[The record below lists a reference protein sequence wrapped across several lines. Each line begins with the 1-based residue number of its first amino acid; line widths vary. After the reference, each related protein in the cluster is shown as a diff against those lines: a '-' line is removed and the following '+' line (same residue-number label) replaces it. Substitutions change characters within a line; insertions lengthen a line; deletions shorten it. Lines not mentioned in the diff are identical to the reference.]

1 MPWVTQRVPPPS
13 PGKLELSPGNR
24 ALDQRLR
31 AAMEAERAASLD
43 RRCPPSSGRA
53 SLRYR
58 LDGREVVSL
67 CSNDYLGL
75 ADERPLGSEP
85 SGAAASRLVCGDLEV
100 HREVEHR
107 FAALLGFED
116 AVLFPSGFQANV
128 GVPAALLRAGDVAH
142 SDALN
147 HASLIDG
154 LRLTAARRELLEHL
168 RAPSGGGGGGAKT
181 ESWWFVESV
190 FSMDG
195 DGPALADLDAHLAN
209 GGCVYLDEAHAVG
222 LHVGGRGRAA
232 MLEHRPTVLVAPLG
246 KAFGCA
252 GAFVCASAS
261 VCEWIRG
268 HARAFVFTTGVSPA
282 LVDRIGHAIDRVAG
296 PEGDRRRELLWRNVE
311 VLRAALGQPESEIPS
326 CFGHSPPLAVPV
338 GHGHSPPLAVPV
350 GHGHSPPL
358 AVLSPIFPVLVGDN
372 RRALAI
378 SAALLERGWHVQAI
392 RPPTVPEHGARLRV
406 TVSADHDLDTLERF
420 AADLKTALR
429 EIA

>member
-1 MPWVTQRVPPPS
+1 MS
-13 PGKLELSPGNR
+13 SPGNR
-24 ALDQRLR
+24 ALDERLR
-31 AAMEAERAASLD
+31 AAMQQERDASLD
-43 RRCPPSSGRA
+43 RRCPSA
-53 SLRYR
+53 SERTSPRYQ
-58 LDGREVVSL
+58 LGGREVVSF

-75 ADERPLGSEP
+75 ASERPAGTEP

-100 HREVEHR
+100 HRAVERR

-128 GVPAALLRAGDVAH
+128 GVPAALLRSGDLAS

-168 RAPSGGGGGGAKT
+168 QAPPRGQG
-181 ESWWFVESV
+181 WWFVESV

-195 DGPALADLDAHLAN
+195 DGPALAELDEHLLE

-222 LHVGGRGRAA
+222 LHDGGRGRAA
-232 MLEHRPTVLVAPLG
+232 ALEHCPTVLVAPLG

-252 GAFVCASAS
+252 GAFVCASAT
-261 VCEWIRG
+261 VCAWIRG

-282 LVDRIGHAIDRVAG
+282 LVERIAHAIELVAG
-296 PEGDRRRELLWRNVE
+296 PEGERRRERLWRNVSTM
-311 VLRAALGQPESEIPS
+311 RAALDRPPSE
-326 CFGHSPPLAVPV
+326 VE
-338 GHGHSPPLAVPV
+338 
-350 GHGHSPPL
+350 
-358 AVLSPIFPVLVGDN
+358 SPIFPVLVGDN

-406 TVSADHDLDTLERF
+406 TVCADHELDTLEQF
-420 AADLKTALR
+420 AADLQTLLR
-429 EIA
+429 EIG

>member
-1 MPWVTQRVPPPS
+1 MPRVTQRVPPLSLES
-13 PGKLELSPGNR
+13 PPGNR

-31 AAMEAERAASLD
+31 AAMQAEREASLD

-53 SLRYR
+53 ALRYR

-75 ADERPLGSEP
+75 ADERPPGSGP

-100 HREVEHR
+100 HREVEDR
-107 FAALLGFED
+107 FARLLGFED

-128 GVPAALLRAGDVAH
+128 GVPAALLRSGDVAH

-154 LRLTAARRELLEHL
+154 LRLTAARREVLEHL
-168 RAPSGGGGGGAKT
+168 QAPPNT
-181 ESWWFVESV
+181 EGWWFVESV

-195 DGPALADLDAHLAN
+195 DGPAIADLDAHLAN

-222 LHVGGRGRAA
+222 LYVGGRGRAA
-232 MLEHRPTVLVAPLG
+232 MLAHRPTVLVAPLG

-282 LVDRIGHAIDRVAG
+282 LVDRITHAIERVAG
-296 PEGDRRRELLWRNVE
+296 PEGDRRRALLWRNVE
-311 VLRAALGQPESEIPS
+311 VLRAALGQRES
-326 CFGHSPPLAVPV
+326 
-338 GHGHSPPLAVPV
+338 
-350 GHGHSPPL
+350 

-406 TVSADHDLDTLERF
+406 TVSADHDVDTLERF
-420 AADLKTALR
+420 AADLQTALR
-429 EIA
+429 EIP

>member
-1 MPWVTQRVPPPS
+1 
-13 PGKLELSPGNR
+13 
-24 ALDQRLR
+24 
-31 AAMEAERAASLD
+31 METERAASLD
-43 RRCPPSSGRA
+43 RRCPPSSGRV

-58 LDGREVVSL
+58 LDGREVVSF

-75 ADERPLGSEP
+75 ADQRPSSGEP
-85 SGAAASRLVCGDLEV
+85 SGAAASRLVCGDLEI

-107 FAALLGFED
+107 FARMMGFED

-128 GVPAALLRAGDVAH
+128 GVPAALLRPGEIAY

-168 RAPSGGGGGGAKT
+168 QPPPNADG
-181 ESWWFVESV
+181 WWFVESV

-195 DGPALADLDAHLAN
+195 DGPASTDLDAHLAN

-222 LHVGGRGRAA
+222 LHAGGRGRAA
-232 MLEHRPTVLVAPLG
+232 ALAHRPTLLVAPLG

-282 LVDRIGHAIDRVAG
+282 LVDRIAHAIERVAG

-311 VLRAALGQPESEIPS
+311 VLRSAL
-326 CFGHSPPLAVPV
+326 A
-338 GHGHSPPLAVPV
+338 GHGGQALVTGEAFFGSPRPEPTC
-350 GHGHSPPL
+350 PPGS
-358 AVLSPIFPVLVGDN
+358 ASPIFPILVGDN
-372 RRALAI
+372 GRALAI

-420 AADLKTALR
+420 VADLQTALR
-429 EIA
+429 EIPS

>member
-1 MPWVTQRVPPPS
+1 MQT
-13 PGKLELSPGNR
+13 
-24 ALDQRLR
+24 
-31 AAMEAERAASLD
+31 ERAASLD
-43 RRCPPSSGRA
+43 RRCPPSSGRV

-58 LDGREVVSL
+58 LDGREVVSF

-75 ADERPLGSEP
+75 ADQRPSSTGP

-100 HREVEHR
+100 HRQVEHR
-107 FAALLGFED
+107 FARLLGFED

-128 GVPAALLRAGDVAH
+128 GVPAALLRPGEIAY

-154 LRLTAARRELLEHL
+154 LRLTAARRELLAHL
-168 RAPSGGGGGGAKT
+168 QPPPNADG
-181 ESWWFVESV
+181 WWFVESV

-209 GGCVYLDEAHAVG
+209 GGCLYLDEAHAVG
-222 LHVGGRGRAA
+222 LHAGGRGRAA
-232 MLEHRPTVLVAPLG
+232 ALAHQSTLLVAPLG

-282 LVDRIGHAIDRVAG
+282 LVDRIAHAIDRVAG

-311 VLRAALGQPESEIPS
+311 VLRSALGVHDTE
-326 CFGHSPPLAVPV
+326 A
-338 GHGHSPPLAVPV
+338 
-350 GHGHSPPL
+350 
-358 AVLSPIFPVLVGDN
+358 SPIFPILVGDN

-406 TVSADHDLDTLERF
+406 TVCADHDLDILERF
-420 AADLKTALR
+420 VADLQTALR
-429 EIA
+429 KIPS

>member
-1 MPWVTQRVPPPS
+1 VTQRVPPPS
-13 PGKLELSPGNR
+13 PGKLDLSSADRDTSPGNR

-31 AAMEAERAASLD
+31 AAMTAEREASLD
-43 RRCPPSSGRA
+43 RRCPPTSGRA
-53 SLRYR
+53 ALRYR
-58 LDGREVVSL
+58 LDGREVVSF
-67 CSNDYLGL
+67 CSNDYLSL
-75 ADERPLGSEP
+75 ADQRPSGGGP
-85 SGAAASRLVCGDLEV
+85 SGAAASRLVCGDLEI

-107 FAALLGFED
+107 FARLLGFED

-128 GVPAALLRAGDVAH
+128 GVPAALLRPGELVY

-154 LRLTAARRELLEHL
+154 LRLTAARRELLAHL
-168 RAPSGGGGGGAKT
+168 QPPPNADG
-181 ESWWFVESV
+181 WWFVESV

-195 DGPALADLDAHLAN
+195 DGPTVADLDAHLGN
-209 GGCVYLDEAHAVG
+209 GGCLYLDEAHAVG
-222 LHVGGRGRAA
+222 LHAGGRGRAA
-232 MLEHRPTVLVAPLG
+232 ALAHRPTVIVAPLG

-282 LVDRIGHAIDRVAG
+282 LVERIAHAIERVAG

-311 VLRAALGQPESEIPS
+311 VLRAALGIQAGS
-326 CFGHSPPLAVPV
+326 A
-338 GHGHSPPLAVPV
+338 
-350 GHGHSPPL
+350 
-358 AVLSPIFPVLVGDN
+358 SPIFPILVGDN

-406 TVSADHDLDTLERF
+406 TVCADHELDTLERF
-420 AADLKTALR
+420 AGDLHTALR
-429 EIA
+429 EIPS

>member
-1 MPWVTQRVPPPS
+1 MAWVTQRVPPPS

-75 ADERPLGSEP
+75 ADERPPGSEP

-107 FAALLGFED
+107 FAGLLGFED

-168 RAPSGGGGGGAKT
+168 RAPPT
-181 ESWWFVESV
+181 EGWWFVESV

-209 GGCVYLDEAHAVG
+209 GGCLYLDEAHAVG
-222 LHVGGRGRAA
+222 LHLGGRGRAA

-282 LVDRIGHAIDRVAG
+282 LVDRISHAIDRVAG

-311 VLRAALGQPESEIPS
+311 VLRAALGQRESEILS
-326 CFGHSPPLAVPV
+326 CF
-338 GHGHSPPLAVPV
+338 
-350 GHGHSPPL
+350 GHSPPL

-406 TVSADHDLDTLERF
+406 TVSADHDVDTLERF

>member
-1 MPWVTQRVPPPS
+1 MQ
-13 PGKLELSPGNR
+13 
-24 ALDQRLR
+24 
-31 AAMEAERAASLD
+31 AERAASLD
-43 RRCPPSSGRA
+43 RHCPPSSGRV

-58 LDGREVVSL
+58 LDGREVVSF

-75 ADERPLGSEP
+75 ADQRPTGGGP
-85 SGAAASRLVCGDLEV
+85 SGAAASRLVCGDLEI

-107 FAALLGFED
+107 FARLLGFED

-128 GVPAALLRAGDVAH
+128 GVPAALLRPGELAY

-154 LRLTAARRELLEHL
+154 LRLSPARRELLTHL
-168 RAPSGGGGGGAKT
+168 QAPPNADG
-181 ESWWFVESV
+181 WWFVESV

-195 DGPALADLDAHLAN
+195 DGPTSADLDAHLAN
-209 GGCVYLDEAHAVG
+209 GGCLYLDEAHAVG
-222 LHVGGRGRAA
+222 LHAGGRGRAA
-232 MLEHRPTVLVAPLG
+232 ALAHRPTLLVAPLG

-282 LVDRIGHAIDRVAG
+282 LVDRIAHAIERVAG

-311 VLRAALGQPESEIPS
+311 VLRSALGISAAQASPIFPILGGGDTLDTASPEAPRAIDGGES
-326 CFGHSPPLAVPV
+326 HDTA
-338 GHGHSPPLAVPV
+338 
-350 GHGHSPPL
+350 
-358 AVLSPIFPVLVGDN
+358 SPIFPVLVGDN

-406 TVSADHDLDTLERF
+406 TISADHELDTLLRF
-420 AADLKTALR
+420 AADLHTALR
-429 EIA
+429 EIPS

>member
-1 MPWVTQRVPPPS
+1 MTPRVPPPAAA
-13 PGKLELSPGNR
+13 PGNR
-24 ALDQRLR
+24 ALDERLR
-31 AAMEAERAASLD
+31 AAMQQEREAALD
-43 RRCPPSSGRA
+43 RRCPSASERV

-58 LDGREVVSL
+58 LGGRDVVSL

-75 ADERPLGSEP
+75 AGEQPAGSGA

-100 HREVEHR
+100 HREVERR
-107 FAALLGFED
+107 FADWLGFED

-128 GVPAALLRAGDVAH
+128 GVPAALLRTGELAY
-142 SDALN
+142 SDLLN

-154 LRLTAARRELLEHL
+154 LRLTAARRELLGHL
-168 RAPSGGGGGGAKT
+168 QSPPDAQ
-181 ESWWFVESV
+181 SWWFVESV

-195 DGPALADLDAHLAN
+195 DGPALADLDAHLDA

-222 LHVGGRGRAA
+222 LHADGRGRAA
-232 MLEHRPTVLVAPLG
+232 ALVHRPTVLVAPLG

-261 VCEWIRG
+261 VCAWIRG

-282 LVDRIGHAIDRVAG
+282 LVERIGHAIDIVTG
-296 PEGDRRRELLWRNVE
+296 PDGERRRERLWRNVAAM
-311 VLRAALGQPESEIPS
+311 RAALGVRESVMP
-326 CFGHSPPLAVPV
+326 
-338 GHGHSPPLAVPV
+338 
-350 GHGHSPPL
+350 
-358 AVLSPIFPVLVGDN
+358 SPIFPVLVGDN

-406 TVSADHDLDTLERF
+406 TISADHELDTLERF
-420 AADLKTALR
+420 AADLHAALR

>member
-1 MPWVTQRVPPPS
+1 MTQRVPPPS
-13 PGKLELSPGNR
+13 PGKLDVSAADRDASSGNR

-31 AAMEAERAASLD
+31 AAMQAERAASLD
-43 RRCPPSSGRA
+43 RRCPPSSGRV

-58 LDGREVVSL
+58 LDGREVVSF

-75 ADERPLGSEP
+75 ADQRPTGTGP
-85 SGAAASRLVCGDLEV
+85 SGAAASRLVCGDLEI

-107 FAALLGFED
+107 FARLLGFED

-128 GVPAALLRAGDVAH
+128 GVPAALLRPSELVY

-154 LRLTAARRELLEHL
+154 LRLTAARRERLTHL
-168 RAPSGGGGGGAKT
+168 QPPPSADA
-181 ESWWFVESV
+181 WWFVESV

-195 DGPALADLDAHLAN
+195 DGPTSTDLDAHLAN
-209 GGCVYLDEAHAVG
+209 GGCLYLDEAHAVG
-222 LHVGGRGRAA
+222 LYLGGRGRAA
-232 MLEHRPTVLVAPLG
+232 ALAHRPTVLVAPLG

-282 LVDRIGHAIDRVAG
+282 LVDRIAHAIERVAG
-296 PEGDRRRELLWRNVE
+296 PEGDRRRALLWRNVE
-311 VLRAALGQPESEIPS
+311 VLHAALGSAPKNP
-326 CFGHSPPLAVPV
+326 A
-338 GHGHSPPLAVPV
+338 
-350 GHGHSPPL
+350 
-358 AVLSPIFPVLVGDN
+358 SPIFPILIGDN
-372 RRALAI
+372 HRALAI

-420 AADLKTALR
+420 AADLHTTLR
-429 EIA
+429 EIPS

>member
-1 MPWVTQRVPPPS
+1 
-13 PGKLELSPGNR
+13 
-24 ALDQRLR
+24 
-31 AAMEAERAASLD
+31 MEAEREASLD
-43 RRCPPSSGRA
+43 RRCPAPSERVSQ
-53 SLRYR
+53 RYR
-58 LDGREVVSL
+58 LGGREVVSL

-75 ADERPLGSEP
+75 ADQRPSCSAP
-85 SGAAASRLVCGDLEV
+85 SGAAASRLVSGDLEV
-100 HREVEHR
+100 HREVERR
-107 FAALLGFED
+107 FARLLGFED

-128 GVPAALLRAGDVAH
+128 GVPAALLRAGELAY

-154 LRLTAARRELLEHL
+154 LRLTAARREVLGHL
-168 RAPSGGGGGGAKT
+168 QAPPSAEG
-181 ESWWFVESV
+181 WWFVESV

-195 DGPALADLDAHLAN
+195 DGPASVDLDTHLAR

-222 LHVGGRGRAA
+222 LHAGGRGRAA
-232 MLEHRPTVLVAPLG
+232 TLSHRPTVLVAPLG

-268 HARAFVFTTGVSPA
+268 HARAFVFTTGVSPV
-282 LVDRIGHAIDRVAG
+282 LVDRITHAIERVAG

-311 VLRAALGQPESEIPS
+311 VLRSALGRDAGE
-326 CFGHSPPLAVPV
+326 LA
-338 GHGHSPPLAVPV
+338 
-350 GHGHSPPL
+350 
-358 AVLSPIFPVLVGDN
+358 SPIFPVLVGDN

-406 TVSADHDLDTLERF
+406 TVSAEHEPDTLERF
-420 AADLKTALR
+420 AADLKTTLR

>member
-1 MPWVTQRVPPPS
+1 MAWVTQRVPPPS

-75 ADERPLGSEP
+75 ADERPPGSEP

-107 FAALLGFED
+107 FARLLGFED

-168 RAPSGGGGGGAKT
+168 RAPPT
-181 ESWWFVESV
+181 EGWWFVESV

-195 DGPALADLDAHLAN
+195 DGPALADLDAHLAS

-282 LVDRIGHAIDRVAG
+282 LVDRISHAIDRVAG

-311 VLRAALGQPESEIPS
+311 VLRAALGQRESKLLS
-326 CFGHSPPLAVPV
+326 CF
-338 GHGHSPPLAVPV
+338 
-350 GHGHSPPL
+350 GHSPPL

-406 TVSADHDLDTLERF
+406 TVSADHDVDTLERF